1 MSPQTALVV
10 GASGGIG
17 QNLIQHLSELTDWNI
32 VGLSR
37 RRPHFNGKAQF
48 ISVDLLNKKDVQ
60 AKLGEVTNITHIF
73 YTAFYGGP
81 TFSGP
86 VAENLA
92 MLTNVVETVE
102 AIAPQLERVVLIQG
116 GKVYGRQLGPF
127 KTPAKESD
135 PRHMPPNFYFDQED
149 FLKAISTGKNWS
161 WTALRA
167 EAFCSEIIG
176 IPSLPLLIAV
186 YAAIS
191 KDLGLPLRFP
201 GTQTAYEALIQVT
214 DANLLATAMTWAA
227 TSHSAADE
235 AFNLTNGDAFRWST
249 LWPQFAKFF
258 DMEYAAPQA
267 ISLADVMADK
277 ASRWEQIV
285 QKYRLEPHSLQE
297 LAVWPLGDFLFQCD
311 WDVLLSATKVQ
322 QAGFHQVVDSEEMFV
337 SLFQAF
343 RDRRIIPAANSIG
356 V

>member
-1 MSPQTALVV
+1 MASKTALVV

-17 QNLIQHLSELTDWNI
+17 QNLVQYLSKQEDWEI

-37 RRPHFNGKAQF
+37 RKPNFESNARFVS
-48 ISVDLLNKKDVQ
+48 IDLLEQADVQ
-60 AKLGEVTNITHIF
+60 AKLGALTDITHIF

-86 VAENLA
+86 IPENLA

-102 AIAPQLERVVLIQG
+102 AISPQLERVVLIQG

-149 FLKAISTGKNWS
+149 FLTARSVNKNWS

-167 EAFCSEIIG
+167 EAFCSEIVG

-191 KDLGLPLRFP
+191 KELGLPLRFP
-201 GTQTAYEALIQVT
+201 GTQAAYDALVQVT
-214 DANLLATAMTWAA
+214 NAGLLAEGMTWAA
-227 TSHSAADE
+227 TSPEATGE
-235 AFNLTNGDAFRWST
+235 AFNLTNGDAFRWAN

-258 DMEYAAPQA
+258 EMEYAPPQA
-267 ISLADVMADK
+267 IPLAEFMADK
-277 ASRWEQIV
+277 EPLWEQIR
-285 QKYRLEPHSLQE
+285 QKCELQTYALPD
-297 LAVWPLGDFLFQCD
+297 LAVWPLGDFIFQCD
-311 WDVLLSATKVQ
+311 WDVLLSATKIQ
-322 QAGFHQVVDSEEMFV
+322 QAGFHNVVDSEDMFL
-337 SLFQAF
+337 SLFQKF
-343 RDRRIIPAANSIG
+343 RDRKIVP
-356 V
+356 

>member
-1 MSPQTALVV
+1 MASKTALVV

-17 QNLIQHLSELTDWNI
+17 QNLVQYLSKQEDWEI

-37 RRPHFNGKAQF
+37 RKPSFESNARFVS
-48 ISVDLLNKKDVQ
+48 IDLLEQADVQ
-60 AKLGEVTNITHIF
+60 AKLGALTDITHIF

-86 VAENLA
+86 VPENLA

-102 AIAPQLERVVLIQG
+102 AISPQLERVVLIQG

-149 FLKAISTGKNWS
+149 FLTARSANKNWS

-167 EAFCSEIIG
+167 EPFCSEIVG

-191 KDLGLPLRFP
+191 KELGLPLRFP
-201 GTQTAYEALIQVT
+201 GTQAAYDALMQVT
-214 DANLLATAMTWAA
+214 DAGLLAEGMTWAA
-227 TSHSAADE
+227 TSPEAAGE
-235 AFNLTNGDAFRWST
+235 AFNLTNGDAFRWAN

-258 DMEYAAPQA
+258 EMEYAPPQA
-267 ISLADVMADK
+267 IPLTELMADK
-277 ASRWEQIV
+277 EPLWDQIR
-285 QKYRLEPHSLQE
+285 QKYELQAYALPD
-297 LAVWPLGDFLFQCD
+297 LAVWPLGDFLFQCG
-311 WDVLLSATKVQ
+311 WDVLLSATKIQ
-322 QAGFHQVVDSEEMFV
+322 QAGFHNVVDSEEMFL
-337 SLFQAF
+337 SLFQRF
-343 RDRRIIPAANSIG
+343 RDRKIIP
-356 V
+356 

>member
-1 MSPQTALVV
+1 MVKKALIA

-17 QNLIQHLSELTDWNI
+17 QNLVHYLSGLPDWEI

-37 RRPHFNGKAQF
+37 REPTFESKAQF
-48 ISVDLLNKKDVQ
+48 ISVDLQNRSEVQ
-60 AKLGEVTNITHIF
+60 DKLSSLTDITHIF

-92 MLTNVVETVE
+92 MLANVVEAVE
-102 AIAPQLERVVLIQG
+102 SVAPNLERVVLIQG

-149 FLKAISTGKNWS
+149 YLIERSEGKSWHWS
-161 WTALRA
+161 ALRA
-167 EAFCSEIIG
+167 EAFCSEIVG

-191 KDLGLPLRFP
+191 KELGLPLRFP
-201 GTQTAYEALIQVT
+201 GTQSAYNALCQVT
-214 DANLLATAMTWAA
+214 DAGLLAESMVWASTADE
-227 TSHSAADE
+227 SANE

-249 LWPQFAKFF
+249 LWPKFAEFF
-258 DMEYAAPQA
+258 EMDYAPPQA
-267 ISLADVMADK
+267 IPLAEFMSDK
-277 ASRWEQIV
+277 AALWTQISE
-285 QKYRLEPHSLQE
+285 KYGLQDYALDT
-297 LAVWPLGDFLFQCD
+297 LAAWPLGDFIFQCD
-311 WDVLLSATKVQ
+311 WDVLLSSIKVQ
-322 QAGFHQVVDSEEMFV
+322 QAGFHSVVDSEEMFL
-337 SLFQAF
+337 SLFQRF
-343 RDRRIIPAANSIG
+343 RDLGITP
-356 V
+356 

>member
-1 MSPQTALVV
+1 MSQKKALVV

-17 QNLIQHLSELTDWNI
+17 QNLIQYLSELGEWEI

-37 RRPHFNGKAQF
+37 RKPSFKSNAHF
-48 ISVDLLNKKDVQ
+48 ISVDLLNQDDAQ
-60 AKLGEVTNITHIF
+60 AKLGELTDITHIF

-92 MLTNVVETVE
+92 MLTNVIETVE
-102 AIAPQLERVVLIQG
+102 PIAPLLERVVLIQG

-149 FLKAISTGKNWS
+149 FLTARSADKNWS

-167 EAFCSEIIG
+167 EAFCSEIVG

-186 YAAIS
+186 YATIS
-191 KDLGLPLRFP
+191 KELGLPLRFP
-201 GTQTAYEALIQVT
+201 GMQAAYDTLVQVT
-214 DANLLATAMTWAA
+214 DAGLLAEAMTWAA
-227 TSHSAADE
+227 TSPGAADE
-235 AFNLTNGDAFRWST
+235 AFNLTNGDAFRWSN

-258 DMEYAAPQA
+258 DMEYAPPQD
-267 ISLADVMADK
+267 ISLVEVMADK
-277 ASRWEQIV
+277 EPLWKRIV
-285 QKYRLEPHSLQE
+285 ERYGLEAHSLQE
-297 LAVWPLGDFLFQCD
+297 LAIWPLGDFLFHCN

-322 QAGFHQVVDSEEMFV
+322 QAGFHQVVDSETMFMP
-337 SLFQAF
+337 LFQRF
-343 RDRRIIPAANSIG
+343 RDRHIIP
-356 V
+356 

>member
-1 MSPQTALVV
+1 MSQKKALVV

-17 QNLIQHLSELTDWNI
+17 QNLIQYLSELGEWEI

-37 RRPHFNGKAQF
+37 RKPSFKSNAQF
-48 ISVDLLNKKDVQ
+48 ISVDLLNQDDVQ
-60 AKLGEVTNITHIF
+60 AKLGELTDITHIF

-92 MLTNVVETVE
+92 MLTNVVGTVE
-102 AIAPQLERVVLIQG
+102 PIAPLLERVVLIQG

-149 FLKAISTGKNWS
+149 FLTARSADKNWS
-161 WTALRA
+161 WAALRA
-167 EAFCSEIIG
+167 EAFCSEIVG

-186 YAAIS
+186 YATIS
-191 KDLGLPLRFP
+191 KELGLPLRFP
-201 GTQTAYEALIQVT
+201 GTQAAYDALVQVT
-214 DANLLATAMTWAA
+214 DAGLLAEAMTWAA
-227 TSHSAADE
+227 TSPGAADE
-235 AFNLTNGDAFRWST
+235 AFNLTNGDAFRWSN

-258 DMEYAAPQA
+258 DMEYASPQD
-267 ISLADVMADK
+267 ISLVEVMADK
-277 ASRWEQIV
+277 EPLWERIV
-285 QKYRLEPHSLQE
+285 ERYRLEAHSLQE
-297 LAVWPLGDFLFQCD
+297 LAVWQLGDFLFHCD

-322 QAGFHQVVDSEEMFV
+322 QAGFHQVVDSELMFM
-337 SLFQAF
+337 SLFQRF
-343 RDRRIIPAANSIG
+343 RDRHIIP
-356 V
+356 